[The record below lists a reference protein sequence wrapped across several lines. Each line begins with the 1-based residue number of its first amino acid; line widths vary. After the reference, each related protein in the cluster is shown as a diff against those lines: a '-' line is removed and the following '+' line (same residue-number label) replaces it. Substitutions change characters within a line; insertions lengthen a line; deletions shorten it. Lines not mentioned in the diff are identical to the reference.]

1 MIVWGRKKQQKAMG
15 EAPDLDELIA
25 TLRGAVATNATA
37 EVVGQLVSLLTLRGT
52 VGIQASRYEV
62 ALDDRRTAAA
72 LLRGFDGQ
80 PTPVDRHTD
89 LLVRMGLSAAER
101 SAGNLDEALDAAV
114 WALEHVGTVEA
125 DDTEICEAFVA
136 DLDGIRGGLTR
147 ENRRPE
153 ARRAAELASDLATR
167 LAEHDEPAYLGLVGS
182 AWVNE
187 AGARANAGDFEGAQ
201 ALNQDAIALLEEHAP
216 TSPALTTALKNRAN
230 LQRRNGEWED
240 AITTE
245 KQLLADVRAQ
255 DPSSRQEIERLNL
268 LFITQVR
275 SGQRED
281 AEQTISEAIQVARGL
296 AAHDPSET
304 FSLAVLLGNQAN
316 VRGELGRYADA
327 LTSSE
332 ESLRLREH
340 LVLESPSPRN
350 DEGLAMTLNNHSA
363 VLRRLERY
371 AEAESAASR
380 SVELRRRNVDLENP
394 NSVALLANS
403 LNSQAEHVGRLGDG
417 ERAVS
422 LALEAQELFDGL
434 PEPGAQKRY
443 LRSNQETLGTVLA
456 VAGRYDEAVE
466 AATRAVDL
474 GRTAA
479 ASAPGEIPELASCL
493 ESLAARLDQIG
504 HAEEA
509 ESARTE
515 ASRLRAAPAS

>member
-1 MIVWGRKKQQKAMG
+1 MLVWGRRKQQRAMA

-25 TLRGAVATNATA
+25 SLRGAVASNAQP
-37 EVVGQLVSLLTLRGT
+37 EVVGQLISLLTLRGT
-52 VGIQASRYEV
+52 VAIQSNRYEP

-72 LLRGFDGQ
+72 LLRGFDGK
-80 PTPVDRHTD
+80 PSPVDRHTD

-101 SAGNLDEALDAAV
+101 SAGNLDEAMAAAV
-114 WALEHVGTVEA
+114 WALEHVGTVSG

-136 DLDGIRGGLTR
+136 DLDGIRSALTK
-147 ENRRPE
+147 EKRRPE

-187 AGARANAGDFEGAQ
+187 AGARANGGDFDGAK
-201 ALNQDAIALLEEHAP
+201 ALNDEAIALLEEHAP
-216 TSPALTTALKNRAN
+216 TSPALTTALKNRAHI
-230 LQRRNGEWED
+230 QRRNGEWEE
-240 AITTE
+240 AVTTE
-245 KQLLADVRAQ
+245 KQLLAGVRAQ

-275 SGQRED
+275 SGRPAD
-281 AEQTISEAIQVARGL
+281 AEQTITEAIAIARGL
-296 AAHDPSET
+296 AAHDPAET

-332 ESLRLREH
+332 EALHLREQ
-340 LVLESPSPRN
+340 LVLESPSSAN
-350 DEGLAMTLNNHSA
+350 DEGLAMALNNHSV

-371 AEAESAASR
+371 AEAEAAASR
-380 SVELRRRNVDLENP
+380 SVELRRRNVDAQDP

-434 PEPGAQKRY
+434 PEPGAQKRF

-456 VAGRYDEAVE
+456 IAGRYDEAVE

-474 GRTAA
+474 GRVAA
-479 ASAPGEIPELASCL
+479 AAAPGEVPELASCL
-493 ESLAARLDQIG
+493 ESLAARLDQTG
-504 HAEEA
+504 RPDEA
-509 ESARTE
+509 ESARAE
-515 ASRLRAAPAS
+515 ASRLRAAQAS